1 LLEPGEPKDPDA
13 STVFQ
18 VWQAFGSPQQSEAMR
33 KEFANGIAWGE
44 AKKQLF
50 ELVNEEL
57 REPRQRYNE
66 LMADR
71 GFLES
76 TLQQGAIKARA
87 VSAPL
92 LQRVNQAIGL
102 RPMST

>member
-1 LLEPGEPKDPDA
+1 
-13 STVFQ
+13 
-18 VWQAFGSPQQSEAMR
+18 
-33 KEFANGIAWGE
+33 FANGIAWGE

-57 REPRQRYNE
+57 REPRQRYTE

-76 TLQQGAIKARA
+76 TLQQGASKARA
-87 VSAPL
+87 VAAPL
-92 LQRVNQAIGL
+92 LQRVKQAIGL
-102 RPMST
+102 RPMSAQ